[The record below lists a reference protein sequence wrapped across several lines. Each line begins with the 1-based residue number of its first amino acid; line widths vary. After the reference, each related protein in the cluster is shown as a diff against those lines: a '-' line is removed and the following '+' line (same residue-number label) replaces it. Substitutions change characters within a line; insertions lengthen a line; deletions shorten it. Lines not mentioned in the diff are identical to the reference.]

1 MVYNLD
7 LMLWKLKYKVADL
20 ESIENFGTTARP
32 CCDRWKIK
40 KADVLFWK
48 PKRKKKEYKQEL
60 TKLQAELTTLK
71 SKRLDGT
78 ILMDLGNW
86 YTIRESFSTMERNPK

>member
-1 MVYNLD
+1 V
-7 LMLWKLKYKVADL
+7 
-20 ESIENFGTTARP
+20 IE
-32 CCDRWKIK
+32 KIK
-40 KADVLFWK
+40 KNDVLFWK
-48 PKRKKKEYKQEL
+48 PKKRKEYKQEL

-86 YTIRESFSTMERNPK
+86 YTIQGIL

>member
-1 MVYNLD
+1 
-7 LMLWKLKYKVADL
+7 LKK
-20 ESIENFGTTARP
+20 FGTTA
-32 CCDRWKIK
+32 DLAVIDENK

-48 PKRKKKEYKQEL
+48 PKRKKEYKQEL

-78 ILMDLGNW
+78 I
-86 YTIRESFSTMERNPK
+86 